1 MAYAITQA
9 CCADA
14 SCVAVCPVDCI
25 HPTPDEPDFGTTEML
40 YVDAGVCIDC
50 GACADACPVDAIK
63 PIDLLRGG
71 EEVFAQLN
79 ADFYIENPQYS
90 GGSHE
95 SAPTTFVD
103 AAYAGERPLRIAIVG
118 TGPAASYAARFLLTG
133 TDSRISMLDRLPLP
147 GGLVRAGVAPD
158 HVDTKR
164 FGEQFA
170 WAYSHPRTT
179 MLMNVDVGE
188 DITHDE
194 LLEYHDAV
202 IYAVG
207 AHQSRPLGI
216 SGEELD
222 GVYAAPDVVGW
233 YNGDPDIGADA
244 VDVRPGRV
252 VIVGNGNV
260 ALDIARILL
269 EDRDRLAATDMADY
283 ALDALRGCDVREVVL
298 MARRGPEHAA
308 FTRPELLMMPDGI
321 ELLVADDP
329 RTAATLDAAEEGTK
343 AALLADLP
351 RISWPASPDNPDS
364 PDSPDNSDSL
374 DSPESAAEPPA
385 GKRRIVMAFHSTVDR
400 AEGPGRI
407 EHLTIS
413 GPEGHTYGLPAQTL
427 VRSTGHRGAPVAD
440 LPFDEASATVP
451 NSSGRVMDPASGAAI
466 PGAYVVGW
474 IKRGASGGIGV
485 NRGCATETI
494 RTMLS
499 DSARGELT
507 PPQKSPRQLTSLLR
521 RRTGSL
527 ITRRRMQA
535 IDRAER
541 KRGRHEGRPRVKFT
555 TRSSLLSAGRRR

>member
-1 MAYAITQA
+1 
-9 CCADA
+9 
-14 SCVAVCPVDCI
+14 
-25 HPTPDEPDFGTTEML
+25 
-40 YVDAGVCIDC
+40 
-50 GACADACPVDAIK
+50 
-63 PIDLLRGG
+63 
-71 EEVFAQLN
+71 
-79 ADFYIENPQYS
+79 S

-95 SAPTTFVD
+95 SAPSTFVD

-158 HVDTKR
+158 HIDTKR

-216 SGEELD
+216 TGEDLD

-244 VDVRPGRV
+244 VDLRPGRV

-269 EDRDRLAATDMADY
+269 EDRDRLAATDMADH
-283 ALDALRGCDVREVVL
+283 ALDTLRGRDLLAATAMADHALETRRGCDVREVVL
-298 MARRGPEHAA
+298 LARRGPEHAA

-321 ELLVADDP
+321 ELVVADDP
-329 RTAATLDAAEEGTK
+329 TTAATLDAAEEGSK

-351 RISWPASPDNPDS
+351 RISWPDSPDS
-364 PDSPDNSDSL
+364 PDSPENPDSTV
-374 DSPESAAEPPA
+374 EPPA
-385 GKRRIVMAFHSTVDR
+385 GRRRIVMAFHSTVDR
-400 AEGPGRI
+400 AEGSGRI
-407 EHLTIS
+407 ERLDIG
-413 GPEGHTYGLPAQTL
+413 GPDARTFSLPTETL
-427 VRSTGHRGAPVAD
+427 IRSTGHRGAPVAD
-440 LPFDEASATVP
+440 LPFDETSATVP
-451 NSSGRVMDPASGAAI
+451 NASGRV
-466 PGAYVVGW
+466 V
-474 IKRGASGGIGV
+474 
-485 NRGCATETI
+485 
-494 RTMLS
+494 
-499 DSARGELT
+499 
-507 PPQKSPRQLTSLLR
+507 
-521 RRTGSL
+521 
-527 ITRRRMQA
+527 
-535 IDRAER
+535 
-541 KRGRHEGRPRVKFT
+541 
-555 TRSSLLSAGRRR
+555 

>member
-79 ADFYIENPQYS
+79 ADFYIQNPQYS
-90 GGSHE
+90 SGSKD
-95 SAPTTFVD
+95 SAPSTFAD

-118 TGPAASYAARFLLTG
+118 TGPAAGYAARFLLTG

-179 MLMNVDVGE
+179 MLMNVDVGN

-216 SGEELD
+216 TGEDLD
-222 GVYAAPDVVGW
+222 GVYAAPDVVAW

-244 VDVRPGRV
+244 VDLRPGRV

-269 EDRDRLAATDMADY
+269 EDRERLAGTDMADH
-283 ALDALRGCDVREVVL
+283 ALGALRGCDVREVVL
-298 MARRGPEHAA
+298 LARRGPEHAA

-321 ELLVADDP
+321 ELVVADDP
-329 RTAATLDAAEEGTK
+329 QTSASLDAAEAGSK
-343 AALLADLP
+343 AALLADVP
-351 RISWPASPDNPDS
+351 RIAWPDS
-364 PDSPDNSDSL
+364 P
-374 DSPESAAEPPA
+374 AEPPA
-385 GKRRIVMAFHSTVDR
+385 GRRRIVMSFHSTVER
-400 AEGPGRI
+400 AEGRGRI
-407 EHLTIS
+407 ERLAIS
-413 GPEGHTYGLPAQTL
+413 GPGDHTYNLPAQTL

-440 LPFDEASATVP
+440 LPFDEHSTTVP
-451 NSSGRVMDPASGAAI
+451 NASGRVMDPVSGAPV

-494 RTMLS
+494 RTLLS
-499 DSARGELT
+499 DSARGELML
-507 PPQKSPRQLTSLLR
+507 PQKSPRQLTSLLR
-521 RRTGSL
+521 RRTGAL

-541 KRGRHEGRPRVKFT
+541 ERGHDQGRPRVKFT
-555 TRSSLLSAGRRR
+555 TRPSLLSAGRRR